1 MVIYFYVKIFIGRY
15 NNIISIKIEKN
26 YFNAIFLLIMMNS
39 LEKINNILYNTIKVT
54 FFMSIIIYLLPRW
67 LLVIMLTIIISEIMI
82 ELVKN

>member
-15 NNIISIKIEKN
+15 NHIISIKIEKN